1 MPGIDG
7 MTMDVRILPNE
18 CDENYAIWMEVFYEL
33 YVPPTDMFTTG
44 DNLDGVN
51 GVFQATFTQA
61 AP

>member
-1 MPGIDG
+1 

-18 CDENYAIWMEVFYEL
+18 CDSNYAIFCEVFYEL
-33 YVPPTDMFTTG
+33 YVPPTDMFATG

-61 AP
+61 